1 MPTPAERIDHLRHAI
16 QGNVLMLASVA
27 RLVQPRI
34 DVTPTLAD
42 LNELSVAV
50 LDEEEERDEQWW

>member
-1 MPTPAERIDHLRHAI
+1 
-16 QGNVLMLASVA
+16 LASVA